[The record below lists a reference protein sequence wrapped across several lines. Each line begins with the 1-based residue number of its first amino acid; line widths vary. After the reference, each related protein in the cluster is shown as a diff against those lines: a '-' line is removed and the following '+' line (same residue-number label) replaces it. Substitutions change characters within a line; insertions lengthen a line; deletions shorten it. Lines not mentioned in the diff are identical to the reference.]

1 MQKIGRLLDHVWQ
14 DNFSDSIEVPFGK
27 KFQQVLNSKVKKET
41 MLLSSL
47 QGVARKP
54 EKENI

>member
-1 MQKIGRLLDHVWQ
+1 MQKIGRLLDHTWQ
-14 DNFSDSIEVPFGK
+14 DNFSDSIEMAFGK

-47 QGVARKP
+47 QGVARKS

>member
-14 DNFSDSIEVPFGK
+14 DNFSDSIEMAFGK

-47 QGVARKP
+47 QGVARKS